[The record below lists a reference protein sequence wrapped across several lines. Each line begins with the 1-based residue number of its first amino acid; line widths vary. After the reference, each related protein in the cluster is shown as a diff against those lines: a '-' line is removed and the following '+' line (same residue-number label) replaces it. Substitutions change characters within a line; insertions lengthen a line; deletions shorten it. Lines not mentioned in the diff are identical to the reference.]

1 MSTKND
7 FQEDLLSEFRREV
20 NKYQVLE
27 DKEQLELI
35 KEYQNTGSIEILDK
49 LIKHNLRLSIMV
61 AKKFIYNRQ
70 SMDLMDLIQE
80 CNISLML
87 AIETYKKE
95 KEIKFSSYATK
106 IMTNNLITA
115 INKKDNM
122 IKRPVYIDILEIK
135 RNRFIGKFFN
145 ENNRYPTSNEIKENL
160 KISDEKY
167 NLLQRNIKVESLNKE
182 IDSEEENDELEKFIK
197 VDDENYENLENS
209 IDDIIITKAA
219 QQILSEKEY
228 YIVYHKQISD
238 NPKTSKILAQEFDL
252 IRQSIEN
259 TEKNAL
265 QKLKKQIK
273 KEQKSVLEK
282 YGLKEIEKEK
292 IEPLEL
298 NKRCLFLYLKE
309 NFCEEDYFYI
319 YTRQIKNYGLEE
331 YKTIFENLSER
342 QIKDQIDIFDELYND
357 IAIPEFI
364 EQNFKNYKN
373 KYGINKIFETSIE
386 PIFISQK
393 STEKI
398 NKNKNK

>member
-1 MSTKND
+1 MDKNNE
-7 FQEDLLSEFRREV
+7 EDLLVSFRREI
-20 NKYQVLE
+20 NKYPVLDPE
-27 DKEQLELI
+27 EQNKLI
-35 KEYQNTGSIEILDK
+35 KEYQKTGDLEILDK
-49 LIKHNLRLSIMV
+49 LVKHNLRLSIMV
-61 AKKFIYNRQ
+61 ARKFLYNRQ

-87 AIETYKKE
+87 AIETYKEK
-95 KEIKFSSYATK
+95 KEIKFSSYATR

-115 INKKDNM
+115 INKKDSL
-122 IKRPVYIDILEIK
+122 IKRPAYIDILEIK
-135 RNRFIGKFFN
+135 RNRFIESFFN
-145 ENNRYPTSNEIKENL
+145 ENNRYPTSEEIKENL

-167 NLLQRNIKVESLNKE
+167 KLLQRSIKVESLNKE
-182 IDSEEENDELEKFIK
+182 VDSEEENDELEKFIK
-197 VDDENYENLENS
+197 VDDNNYENLENS

-228 YIVYHKQISD
+228 YIVYHRQISD
-238 NPKTSKILAQEFDL
+238 NPKTSKILAQEFD
-252 IRQSIEN
+252 ITRQSIES

-319 YTRQIKNYGLEE
+319 YTRQIENYGLEE
-331 YKTIFENLSER
+331 YKIVFDSLSER

-357 IAIPEFI
+357 IAVPEFI
-364 EQNFKNYKN
+364 EQNFKNYKE
-373 KYGINKIFETSIE
+373 KYGINKIFEISIE
-386 PIFISQK
+386 PTFTSQRLK
-393 STEKI
+393 EKI
-398 NKNKNK
+398 NKK

>member
-1 MSTKND
+1 MDKNNE
-7 FQEDLLSEFRREV
+7 EDLLVSFRREI
-20 NKYQVLE
+20 NKYPVLDQE
-27 DKEQLELI
+27 EQNKLI
-35 KEYQNTGSIEILDK
+35 KEYQKTGNLEILDK
-49 LIKHNLRLSIMV
+49 LVKHNLRLSIMV
-61 AKKFIYNRQ
+61 ARKFLYNRQ

-87 AIETYKKE
+87 AIETYKEE
-95 KEIKFSSYATK
+95 KEIKFSSYATR

-115 INKKDNM
+115 INKKDSL
-122 IKRPVYIDILEIK
+122 IKRPAYIDILEIK
-135 RNRFIGKFFN
+135 RNRFIENFFN
-145 ENNRYPTSNEIKENL
+145 ENNRYPTSEEIKENL

-167 NLLQRNIKVESLNKE
+167 KLLQRSIKVESLNKE
-182 IDSEEENDELEKFIK
+182 VDSEEENDELEKFIK
-197 VDDENYENLENS
+197 VDDKNYENLENS

-228 YIVYHKQISD
+228 YIVYHRQISD
-238 NPKTSKILAQEFDL
+238 NPKTSKTLAQEFD
-252 IRQSIEN
+252 ITRQSIES

-319 YTRQIKNYGLEE
+319 YTRQMENYGLDE
-331 YKTIFENLSER
+331 YKIVFDSLSER
-342 QIKDQIDIFDELYND
+342 QIKDQINIFDELYND
-357 IAIPEFI
+357 IAVPEFI
-364 EQNFKNYKN
+364 EKNFKNYKE
-373 KYGINKIFETSIE
+373 KYGINKIFEISIE
-386 PIFISQK
+386 PTFTSQRLK
-393 STEKI
+393 EKI
-398 NKNKNK
+398 NKK